1 MINFLIHF
9 IALFIRNKTKRRNF
23 RKKWKAHFAQI
34 NTLKKLHVLG
44 NYHVIA
50 EFAKHKIKPKSVLVL
65 EFNDFHGITLPGYIN
80 YFAELGYNVDCF
92 LRFGQ
97 NVDWQ
102 PLCRLTCPYTAFV
115 GNEHDL
121 MQALNSAKIKKYDFV
136 FVNTTFY
143 YGELAPYPKGQSV
156 FKLVGKVPAGKYG
169 TLMIEHNYEPYV
181 KKYHEEKYIKQG
193 NLFTLLGFRK
203 TKMLSSSY
211 LGEVKITPKNTDVI
225 KFLSIGTIHP
235 SNKNYQILFDACE
248 NLLKDGVKNFEIQV
262 IGCGSINDIPANIR
276 PYFKLLGALTYK
288 DMFDKIEQGDYLLNL
303 FDPKNKEHHKY
314 LDNWATGSS
323 ILFYAFVKLPL
334 MHEFFA
340 KSYLL
345 GNDNAV
351 VYKDLAKGMKQ
362 AIKMTPE
369 EYLKRQKVLFD
380 LTKDLQAKS
389 LKNLTE
395 QLERMKNV
403 SSKK

>member
-9 IALFIRNKTKRRNF
+9 LALFIPNKTKRRNF

-34 NTLKKLHVLG
+34 NTLKKLHILG

-102 PLCRLTCPYTAFV
+102 PLCRLTCLYTAFV

-169 TLMIEHNYEPYV
+169 TLMIEHNYDPYV
-181 KKYHEEKYIKQG
+181 KQYHEQKYIKSG

-211 LGEVKITPKNTDVI
+211 LGNVKITPKNTDIV

-235 SNKNYQILFDACE
+235 NNKNYQILFNAC
-248 NLLKDGVKNFEIQV
+248 NSLLKKGIKNFEIQV
-262 IGCGSINDIPANIR
+262 IGAGSINDIPTNIR
-276 PYFKLLGALTYK
+276 SHFNLLGALTYK
-288 DMFDKIEQGDYLLNL
+288 DMYEKIEQGDYLLNL

-323 ILFYAFVKLPL
+323 ILFFAFAKLPL

-340 KSYLL
+340 KSYFLDN
-345 GNDNAV
+345 GNAV
-351 VYKDLAKGMKQ
+351 VYTDLAEGMRL
-362 AIKMTPE
+362 AIQMKSKEYQRRQSALLKLTE
-369 EYLKRQKVLFD
+369 E
-380 LTKDLQAKS
+380 LQTKS
-389 LKNLTE
+389 LKNLCK
-395 QLERMKNV
+395 QIERMK
-403 SSKK
+403 K

>member
-23 RKKWKAHFAQI
+23 RKKWKAYFAQKKS
-34 NTLKKLHVLG
+34 LKMMTTLG
-44 NYHVIA
+44 NYHHVA
-50 EFAKHKIKPKSVLVL
+50 EFASHKIKPKSVLVL
-65 EFNDFHGITLPGYIN
+65 EFNDFHGITIPGYIN
-80 YFAELGYNVDCF
+80 YFIQLGYNVDCL

-102 PLCRLTCPYTAFV
+102 PLCRLKCKWKAFV
-115 GNEHDL
+115 GNEYDFIKV
-121 MQALNSAKIKKYDFV
+121 LNSDKIKQYDFV

-143 YGELAPYPKGQSV
+143 YGDLAPYPKGQSV

-235 SNKNYQILFDACE
+235 NNKNYNMLFDACE

-262 IGCGSINDIPANIR
+262 IGCGNINDIPSNLR

-323 ILFYAFVKLPL
+323 ILFFAFAKLPL

-340 KSYLL
+340 KSYFLDN
-345 GNDNAV
+345 GNAV
-351 VYKDLAKGMKQ
+351 VYTDLAEGMRL
-362 AIKMTPE
+362 AIQMKSKEYQRRQSALLKLTE
-369 EYLKRQKVLFD
+369 E
-380 LTKDLQAKS
+380 LQTKS
-389 LKNLTE
+389 LKNLCK
-395 QLERMKNV
+395 QIERMK
-403 SSKK
+403 K

>member
-23 RKKWKAHFAQI
+23 RKKWKAYFAQKKS
-34 NTLKKLHVLG
+34 LKMMTTLG
-44 NYHVIA
+44 NYHHVA
-50 EFAKHKIKPKSVLVL
+50 EFASHKIKPKSVLVL
-65 EFNDFHGITLPGYIN
+65 EFNDFHGITIPGYIN
-80 YFAELGYNVDCF
+80 YFIQLGYNVDCL

-102 PLCRLTCPYTAFV
+102 PLCRLQCKWKAFV
-115 GNEHDL
+115 GNEYDFIKV
-121 MQALNSAKIKKYDFV
+121 LNSDKIKQYDFV

-143 YGELAPYPKGQSV
+143 YGELAPYPNGKSV
-156 FKLVGKVPAGKYG
+156 FELIGKVPAGKYG
-169 TLMIEHNYEPYV
+169 TLMIEHNYDPYV
-181 KKYHEEKYIKQG
+181 KQYHEQKYIKSG

-211 LGEVKITPKNTDVI
+211 LGNVKITPKNTDIV

-235 SNKNYQILFDACE
+235 NNKNYQILFNAC
-248 NLLKDGVKNFEIQV
+248 NSLLKKGIKNFEIQV
-262 IGCGSINDIPANIR
+262 IGAGSINDIPTNIR

-323 ILFYAFVKLPL
+323 ILFFAFAKLPL

-340 KSYLL
+340 KSYFLDN
-345 GNDNAV
+345 GNAV
-351 VYKDLAKGMKQ
+351 VYTDLAEGMRL
-362 AIKMTPE
+362 AIQMKSKEYQRRQSALLKLTE
-369 EYLKRQKVLFD
+369 E
-380 LTKDLQAKS
+380 LQTKS
-389 LKNLTE
+389 LKNLCK
-395 QLERMKNV
+395 QIERMK
-403 SSKK
+403 K